1 MRSTVS
7 AILAVFLGS
16 VFLAGAASV
25 AGASEMPLETVK
37 LGGSLD
43 GDVEIPTLGTSD
55 GNTIYCVYS
64 QNINSIWIQATQDG
78 GKTWSEPVRV
88 MGLPSPRYI
97 TDANILVDG
106 KRLTVFATHV
116 LESVDHPD
124 KIAKSVFR
132 VSVSEDGGQTWSPCE
147 ALPIQRN
154 YVVGCIHAPVWLD
167 GDTVVMG
174 YSWDVPA
181 ENNRPAASEGGM
193 FLKSGVL
200 ISNDRGRSWKPGS
213 DVELDIHPIGADEPA
228 VVRLGNGDLF
238 MVIRTSQ
245 ARPYETV
252 SHDGGR
258 TWEKPHPSVFRGHD
272 SPTALLRLRN
282 GMILRAW
289 DNSPTNRFPLV
300 VSLSADDGR
309 TWSVPRTVTEPDV
322 RDDGSLS
329 YDTAC
334 YPTLAE
340 SADGTVVIAWWQ
352 RAGGKNSVHAARLS
366 PQWLDEAKNLPAR
379 PVIVAFGDSVTR
391 GVRPG
396 VTERQTF
403 RSILEQQLRKKGVH
417 ADVVDAGLGSDTT
430 ASGLARL
437 EQDVLREKPKLVI
450 IMFGINDA
458 AMVDGGPVARSEPR
472 VSLEAY
478 RDNLRSMVTEICKSG
493 SKVLL
498 CTPTP
503 MSRKYVYSD
512 IGAYAQQNDMNFQL
526 RNYAQAVR
534 DLAAELKLPVLDTFR
549 LFEQSPDRMQ
559 LIEDGCHPYVQGH
572 AIIAEALFD
581 PVSQAL
587 QGE

>member
-1 MRSTVS
+1 MKAMMAVVLATFIGAAAST
-7 AILAVFLGS
+7 
-16 VFLAGAASV
+16 GAASE
-25 AGASEMPLETVK
+25 GPIETVK
-37 LGGSLD
+37 LGGQLA

-64 QNINSIWIQATQDG
+64 QNINSIWIQATRDG
-78 GKTWSEPVRV
+78 GKIWSEPVQV

-124 KIAKSVFR
+124 KIARSVFQ
-132 VSVSEDGGQTWSPCE
+132 VAVSEDSGLTWSPPVV
-147 ALPIQRN
+147 LPIQHN
-154 YVVGCIHAPVWLD
+154 YVVGCIHAPVWMD

-174 YSWDVPA
+174 YAWDVPA

-200 ISNDRGRSWKPGS
+200 ISGDRGRTWKPGS

-228 VVRLGNGDLF
+228 IVRLGNGDLF

-258 TWEKPHPSVFRGHD
+258 TWDTPRPSVFRGHD

-282 GMILRAW
+282 GAILRAW

-300 VSLSADDGR
+300 VSLSSDDGR
-309 TWSVPRTVTEPDV
+309 TWSVPRTVTEPDIQA
-322 RDDGSLS
+322 DGSLS

-340 SADGTVVIAWWQ
+340 ATDGTVVIAWWQ
-352 RAGGKNSVHAARLS
+352 RAGGKNSVHTARLS
-366 PQWLDEAKNLPAR
+366 PKWLDEARNMPKP

-403 RSILEQQLRKKGVH
+403 RSILQEQLRKKDIR
-417 ADVVDAGLGSDTT
+417 AEVVDAGMGSDTT

-458 AMVDGGPVARSEPR
+458 AMVDGGPVARTEPR
-472 VSLEAY
+472 VSLDAY
-478 RDNLRSMVTEICKSG
+478 RNNLRTMVTEIRKSG
-493 SKVLL
+493 AKVLL

-512 IGAYAQQNDMNFQL
+512 VGAYARQSDMNFQL
-526 RNYAQAVR
+526 RNYAQAAR
-534 DLAAELKLPVLDTFR
+534 DLAAELKLPVLDTFN
-549 LFEQSPDRMQ
+549 LFEQSPERMQ

-572 AIIAEALFD
+572 AIIAEAMLD
-581 PVSQAL
+581 PVVQAL